1 MAKHYVPDIYEDLE
15 DGRHFVKANVAG
27 VSFRQQAV
35 SGWVEGQPLE
45 LARDRRNG
53 HDRIAIRVF
62 SGGAHIGFVPRD
74 INTRFATCLDTGKGI
89 EAEIEAVV
97 EGTPDKAAVG
107 VVMRPYLPEDVP
119 MEFDE
124 EWRRGWRT
132 PPRNRRA
139 VRLGKG
145 PMPGPDGSA
154 GERTP

>member
-1 MAKHYVPDIYEDLE
+1 M
-15 DGRHFVKANVAG
+15 
-27 VSFRQQAV
+27 
-35 SGWVEGQPLE
+35 
-45 LARDRRNG
+45 
-53 HDRIAIRVF
+53 F
-62 SGGAHIGFVPRD
+62 SGGARIGFVPRD

-97 EGTPDKAAVG
+97 EGTPDKPAMG
-107 VVMRPYLPEDVP
+107 VVMRPYPPEDVP

-132 PPRNRRA
+132 PPRNRKA